1 MVKAYVALLT
11 PKAFKIYIIIFIIL
25 LFYSCMYRLYPNTN
39 TEGFNSNKL
48 KKEKKN
54 SNGKKR
60 NKLKKIIKMRNDALE
75 NMIINKKKETDMLME
90 KFNDTE
96 NYDSEME
103 TKILNLERELDIM
116 RNEKE
121 KYEELLTIDNES
133 VFKRLIEVISDNER
147 LKDKIKIQKQ
157 KDEIEDKDGKDDDD
171 DNTQLKDS
179 ILEDLRKQ
187 FVKEYDYENKKKQDI
202 ENSKQKFIDDENK
215 KLGKYNKAMKDYLDY
230 QEKERKRIMIDP
242 IKIGTDIESG
252 LSLIYNNLLS
262 SEKNGE
268 NKKNVFGS
276 RNKNNIYVSKDGPFV
291 EGFSNL
297 SEIGKNDRNNDIKNN
312 SNNKQWSLSGFI
324 QYIIENISDLFINGN
339 GNENNS
345 DIISIFKNKINIFK
359 KILNDAIN
367 DGNAMSLGI
376 VFIVASF
383 ILFFIDITS

>member
-60 NKLKKIIKMRNDALE
+60 NKLKKIIKMRNDVLE

-90 KFNDTE
+90 KFNDTD

-157 KDEIEDKDGKDDDD
+157 KDEIENKEDKD
-171 DNTQLKDS
+171 DNNDNAQLKDS

-187 FVKEYDYENKKKQDI
+187 FVKEYDYENKKKQEI

-230 QEKERKRIMIDP
+230 QEKERKKIMIDP

-268 NKKNVFGS
+268 NKKKIFGLG
-276 RNKNNIYVSKDGPFV
+276 NKNNIYVSKDGPFV

-297 SEIGKNDRNNDIKNN
+297 NESRKNSQNNDTKNN

-339 GNENNS
+339 ENDN

-367 DGNAMSLGI
+367 DGNAMSLGV
-376 VFIVASF
+376 VFIVVSF